1 MQSVQNPKPDSI
13 LIKGAHIIDPS
24 QQLDGRADILIEGGK
39 VKAVSAGLDSS
50 VGSVIDAEGLYAAP
64 GLIDMHVHL
73 RDPGFT
79 HKEDIASGT
88 RAAAAGGFT
97 AVACMPNTNPPVDCA
112 EVLRYIQA
120 QATGCS
126 ARVYPLACITKGMQG
141 KELADFDELI
151 KAGAVA
157 VSDDGKPVENAALML
172 KALELC
178 AQRGL
183 TVTSHCED
191 LGIISGGILNA
202 GAVSEALGVKGMHRA
217 SEDSITARE
226 IALAESIGASV
237 HIAHV
242 STKGSVEIIRS
253 AKMRGA
259 KVTCETAPHYFA
271 LTEEK
276 LLAKDAN
283 LRMNP
288 PLRCESDRQ
297 AILEGIRDG
306 TIDAIA
312 TDHAPHAPHEKADFY
327 AAPNG
332 VVGLETSL
340 AVCITYLVK
349 EGVIPFSKLIQLM
362 SLNPARILGI
372 PGGTLQAGL
381 PADVVLFNVDEAYTV
396 DPGTFYSKSRNTP
409 FAGRTLAGRVK
420 YTILGGQVVFKG

>member
-1 MQSVQNPKPDSI
+1 MQSVQNPKPDNI
-13 LIKGAHIIDPS
+13 LIKNAQVIDPS
-24 QQLDGRADILIEGGK
+24 QRLDRRADILIEDGK
-39 VKAVSAGLDSS
+39 IKEIAAGIDSPA
-50 VGSVIDAEGLYAAP
+50 GTVIDAGGLYAAP

-97 AVACMPNTNPPVDCA
+97 AVACMPNTNPPADCA

-120 QATGCS
+120 QAAGCS
-126 ARVYPLACITKGMQG
+126 ARVYPVACITKGMQG

-151 KAGAVA
+151 AADAVA

-172 KALELC
+172 KALERC
-178 AQRGL
+178 AQKGL
-183 TVTSHCED
+183 PVTSHCED
-191 LGIISGGILNA
+191 LDIISGGILNA
-202 GAVSEALGVKGMHRA
+202 GAVSETLGVKGMHRA

-226 IALAESIGASV
+226 IALAESIGVSV

-242 STKGSVEIIRS
+242 STKGSVDIIRS

-283 LRMNP
+283 FRMNP

-312 TDHAPHAPHEKADFY
+312 TDHAPHAPNEKADFY
-327 AAPNG
+327 TAPNG

-340 AVCITYLVK
+340 AACITYLVK
-349 EGVIPFSKLIQLM
+349 AGVVSLSKLMKLM
-362 SLNPARILGI
+362 SLNPAKILGI
-372 PGGTLQAGL
+372 TGGTLQAGS
-381 PADVVLFNVDEAYTV
+381 PADVVLFNADEEYIV
-396 DPGTFYSKSRNTP
+396 DPGTFQSKSRNTP
-409 FAGRTLAGRVK
+409 FAGMRLAGRVK